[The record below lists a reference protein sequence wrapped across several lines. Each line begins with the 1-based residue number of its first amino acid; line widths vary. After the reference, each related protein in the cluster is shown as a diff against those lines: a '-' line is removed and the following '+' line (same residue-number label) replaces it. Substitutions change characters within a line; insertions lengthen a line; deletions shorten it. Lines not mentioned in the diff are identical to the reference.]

1 MMRIMYVRP
10 NTRTLPEEISVNEDV
25 AEYIDRRGCDFRI
38 CTSCGGPLLL
48 PVSMKPPKATDL
60 QVRAGDHTI
69 FISIH
74 QARYLHS
81 IHRGMLPMFLDQI
94 EDNSPGHEF

>member
-1 MMRIMYVRP
+1 MYVRP
-10 NTRTLPEEISVNEDV
+10 NTLTPREDIVVNEDV
-25 AEYIDRRGCDFRI
+25 ADFIKRRGCDFRI

-60 QVRAGDHTI
+60 QVRTGDHTI

-74 QARYLHS
+74 QARYLQS

-94 EDNSPGHEF
+94 EDQSPGHEF

>member
-1 MMRIMYVRP
+1 MYVRP
-10 NTRTLPEEISVNEDV
+10 NTSTHPEDIAVNEDV
-25 AEYIDRRGCDFRI
+25 AEYINKRGCDFRI

-48 PVSMKPPKATDL
+48 PISMKPPKSTDL

-81 IHRGMLPMFLDQI
+81 IHRGMLPMFLDHM
-94 EDNSPGHEF
+94 EDLSSGHEF